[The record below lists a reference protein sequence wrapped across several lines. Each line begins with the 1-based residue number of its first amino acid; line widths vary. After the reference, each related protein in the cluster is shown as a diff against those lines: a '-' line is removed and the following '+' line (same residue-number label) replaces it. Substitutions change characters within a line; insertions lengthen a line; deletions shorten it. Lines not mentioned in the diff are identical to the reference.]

1 MDEDNQTEK
10 LFVRLNM
17 YGTRQRKTDY
27 LLIMSTSKC
36 FKMNSV
42 GNNKGTGSANE
53 WIAGN
58 VCFSVS
64 FHASQWYIKAL
75 YENWV
80 MIRDIVP
87 DSTPEDIKAAN
98 RFCM

>member
-10 LFVRLNM
+10 LALFVRLNM

-53 WIAGN
+53 
-58 VCFSVS
+58 
-64 FHASQWYIKAL
+64 
-75 YENWV
+75 
-80 MIRDIVP
+80 
-87 DSTPEDIKAAN
+87 
-98 RFCM
+98 